1 MGVCMCVSGGGD
13 SCTQTHAYKHTH
25 THTLF
30 VQMRPFSELK
40 DGKNRHHHETHNGR
54 KEREVGG
61 KKGREKSEGEEDKER
76 ATHTHTRETG
86 CSVRAVTS
94 VWLVVSRCIVP
105 GAGGDSLSSR
115 VIDN

>member
-1 MGVCMCVSGGGD
+1 MLHAWVCVCV
-13 SCTQTHAYKHTH
+13 CLVAVTHVHRRTRTNTH

-76 ATHTHTRETG
+76 ATHTHTQERQD
-86 CSVRAVTS
+86 VR
-94 VWLVVSRCIVP
+94 
-105 GAGGDSLSSR
+105 
-115 VIDN
+115 

>member
-1 MGVCMCVSGGGD
+1 MYTEARV
-13 SCTQTHAYKHTH
+13 QTH

-30 VQMRPFSELK
+30 VRMRPFSELK
-40 DGKNRHHHETHNGR
+40 DGKYRRHHKIHNGR

-61 KKGREKSEGEEDKER
+61 KKGREKSEGEEDKGRVTQRKRER
-76 ATHTHTRETG
+76 ERETG